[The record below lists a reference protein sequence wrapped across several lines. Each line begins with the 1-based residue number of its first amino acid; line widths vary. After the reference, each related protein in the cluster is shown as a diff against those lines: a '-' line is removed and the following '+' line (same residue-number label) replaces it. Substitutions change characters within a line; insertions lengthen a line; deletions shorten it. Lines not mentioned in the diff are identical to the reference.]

1 MADDSSEIVKEG
13 AETAAFANIKTLG
26 ESTAFYTSLSMKQ
39 AVENQGALAAVMMAL
54 TSKAGENILNSSPEE
69 TAGSSAII
77 GQLAKLL
84 QMTPP
89 PTNLPTQGM

>member
-39 AVENQGALAAVMMAL
+39 AVENQGAR
-54 TSKAGENILNSSPEE
+54 
-69 TAGSSAII
+69 
-77 GQLAKLL
+77 
-84 QMTPP
+84 
-89 PTNLPTQGM
+89 